1 MFQPTYVPGNNHG
14 TAWQGW
20 KVHFPHTKQKQVV
33 NSTSMISRSVY
44 PKHGTEYPM
53 SLTYAILI
61 AWACLCLVGVL
72 PSRVN
77 TWVALEEY
85 ELGIYIYIIPFPV
98 TVDVLSAFSLSLLLE

>member
-1 MFQPTYVPGNNHG
+1 
-14 TAWQGW
+14 
-20 KVHFPHTKQKQVV
+20 
-33 NSTSMISRSVY
+33 
-44 PKHGTEYPM
+44 M

-85 ELGIYIYIIPFPV
+85 ELGIYIYIYIIPFPV